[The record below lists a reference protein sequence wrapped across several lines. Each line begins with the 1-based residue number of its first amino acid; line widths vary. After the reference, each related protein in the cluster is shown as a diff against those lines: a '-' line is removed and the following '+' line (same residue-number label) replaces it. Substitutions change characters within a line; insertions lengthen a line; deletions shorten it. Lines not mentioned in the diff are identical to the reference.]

1 MAIDT
6 TKPHIGRIYDFMLG
20 GHHNYEVDRQAAAQ
34 ILKSAPTYPKWARV
48 NRWFLQFVA
57 TEWERQGR
65 SQVLDLGTG
74 LPTEGHFNELMPRAR
89 ILLSDNDPISV
100 AYGEEILKNQ
110 PNMAYRLAD
119 IARPETLTEQATE
132 FFGNNHNIAVA
143 CIGLVYLV
151 PDSVVAALLRTLY
164 DWCAPGSVMAMSFG
178 TWVEGGNQANI
189 TAALE
194 AFWRQARVRMCL
206 RTTEEI
212 AQLAAPWRM
221 TAVKPLQEW
230 LGVPDMFTR
239 EELESAGGCMSGA
252 FFER

>member
-34 ILKSAPTYPKWARV
+34 ILKSAPTYPKWARA

-57 TEWERQGR
+57 CEWERAGR

-74 LPTEGHFNELMPRAR
+74 LPTEGHFNELMPEAR

-100 AYGEEILKNQ
+100 AYGEELLKGK
-110 PNMAYRLAD
+110 PNMGYRQAD
-119 IARPETLTEQATE
+119 ITRPETLIQQAME
-132 FFGNNHNIAVA
+132 FFGDKREVAVA
-143 CIGLVYLV
+143 CIGLAYLV
-151 PDSVVAALLRTLY
+151 PDSVLATLLRTLY
-164 DWCAPGSVMAMSFG
+164 DWCAPASVLAMSFG

-189 TAALE
+189 AAALDSI
-194 AFWRQARVRMCL
+194 WRQAQVRMYL

-212 AQLAAPWRM
+212 VQLAAPWRM
-221 TAVKPLQEW
+221 TAVKPLPEW
-230 LGVPDMFTR
+230 LGVPDMFTK
-239 EELESAGGCMSGA
+239 EELESSGGSMSGA

>member
-6 TKPHIGRIYDFMLG
+6 TRPHIGRIYDFMLG

-34 ILKSAPTYPKWARV
+34 ILKSAPTYPKWARA

-57 TEWERQGR
+57 CEWERAGR

-74 LPTEGHFNELMPRAR
+74 LPTEGHFNELMPKAR
-89 ILLSDNDPISV
+89 ILLSDNDPLSV
-100 AYGEEILKNQ
+100 AYGEEMLKGK
-110 PNMAYRLAD
+110 PNMGYRLAD
-119 IARPETLTEQATE
+119 ITKPDTVIQQATE
-132 FFGNNHNIAVA
+132 FFGDKRDVAIA
-143 CIGLVYLV
+143 CIGLAYFVT
-151 PDSVVAALLRTLY
+151 DSILATLLRTLY

-178 TWVEGGNQANI
+178 TWVEGGNKANVA
-189 TAALE
+189 AALD
-194 AFWRQARVRMCL
+194 AMWRQAQVRIYL

-221 TAVKPLQEW
+221 TAVKPLPEW

-239 EELESAGGCMSGA
+239 EELESSGGSMSGA
-252 FFER
+252 LFER

>member
-20 GHHNYEVDRQAAAQ
+20 GHHNYEADRQAAAH
-34 ILKSAPTYPKWARV
+34 ILKFAPTYPKWARA

-57 TEWERQGR
+57 SEWEREGR
-65 SQVLDLGTG
+65 SQLLDLGTG
-74 LPTEGHFNELMPRAR
+74 LPTEGHFNELMPQAR
-89 ILLSDNDPISV
+89 ILLSDNDPLSV

-119 IARPETLTEQATE
+119 ITRPETLTEQATE
-132 FFGNNHNIAVA
+132 FFGSERKIAVA
-143 CIGLVYLV
+143 CIGLAYLV
-151 PDSVVAALLRTLY
+151 PDSVLATLLRTLY

-178 TWVEGGNQANI
+178 TWVEGGNRANI
-189 TAALE
+189 AAALDE
-194 AFWRQARVRMCL
+194 IWRQARVRMYL
-206 RTTEEI
+206 RTPEEI

-230 LGVPDMFTR
+230 LGVADMFSR
-239 EELESAGGCMSGA
+239 EELESTGGSMSGA